1 MNTGLIFIVAALTLS
16 PQPAPNYFAEISP
29 QITAEIQD
37 CIINEEYR
45 QHIDFNGDGVLTI
58 ADAVGVEK
66 RYSDNCTYGNSI
78 TVDSEVIHSIATENY
93 PDDLIY
99 YEIDF
104 VNGELTERQYE
115 ITVSDVTEISIY
127 FEFPEMSETIHIVAD
142 PFTESVTVTEN

>member
-1 MNTGLIFIVAALTLS
+1 MTAGIFIALALTSS

-45 QHIDFNGDGVLTI
+45 QHIDFNGDGELTI

-78 TVDSEVIHSIATENY
+78 TLEAETVYSIAEENY
-93 PDDLIY
+93 PDELIY
-99 YEIDF
+99 WELDRI
-104 VNGELTERQYE
+104 NGELCREYST
-115 ITVSDVTEISIY
+115 TVDDVTEAEIY
-127 FEFPEMSETIHIVAD
+127 LEFENYSDTVTVIID